1 MKTLHTYLV
10 REICATLMMTVAVFT
25 FVLLLANVLK
35 EIIGMLVSGQLP
47 LTTVVL
53 AIGLL
58 IPFVL
63 VYALP
68 MGMLTGTLLVFGR
81 FSADHEFTAIRGS
94 GISLI
99 SVISPVLLFSVFL
112 SGICALVNMEIAPRC
127 RVAYKQLLWS
137 TGMSRAGAFLP
148 EKTFIKD
155 FPGYVVYVGSVK
167 GPNLKDVLL
176 YKLDAAKDRV
186 EWYVRASE
194 GRLNGA
200 GNIVQLQLFDAW
212 RIDLAEGTRFQLPL
226 YSTEAIL
233 SYTNSAARPTAHR
246 ISLSDMTFQELRAE
260 LRSIERKLSAPLPVG
275 KLSNEALR
283 ERLREFQQKA
293 EDLTSP
299 IKVQIHRQAAF
310 SFACIAFTLV
320 GIPLGIR
327 AHRRE
332 TTFGIAM
339 ALILVILY
347 YSFFILGQSLE
358 TEGQYFPHLILWLP
372 NFIFEAIGAVLLWR
386 ANRGF

>member
-1 MKTLHTYLV
+1 M
-10 REICATLMMTVAVFT
+10 REICATLVMTVAVFT

-35 EIIGMLVSGQLP
+35 EIIGLLVSGQVP
-47 LTTVVL
+47 ITTVGL
-53 AIGLL
+53 AIAFL

-81 FSADHEFTAIRGS
+81 FSADNEFTAIRAS
-94 GISLI
+94 GVSLV

-112 SGICALVNMEIAPRC
+112 SGVCALVNMEIAPRC
-127 RVAYKQLLWS
+127 RVAYKQLLWT
-137 TGMSRAGAFLP
+137 TGASHAGAFLR
-148 EKTFIKD
+148 EKTYIKD
-155 FPGYVVYVGSVK
+155 FPGYIIYVGSVK
-167 GPNLKDVLL
+167 GTNLKDVLL
-176 YKLDAAKDRV
+176 YKLDTDKDRV

-194 GRLNGA
+194 GKLTGV
-200 GNIVQLQLFDAW
+200 GNIIQLQLFDAW
-212 RIDLAEGTRFQLPL
+212 RIDLTEGTRFQLPP
-226 YSTEAIL
+226 YSSEVIY
-233 SYTNSAARPTAHR
+233 SYTNTAARPTEHKV
-246 ISLSDMTFQELRAE
+246 SLSDMTFPELRAE
-260 LRSIERKLSAPLPVG
+260 LRNIEQRLNTPVPAG

-283 ERLREFQQKA
+283 QRQREFQQHA

-310 SFACIAFTLV
+310 SFACIGFTLV

-327 AHRRE
+327 SHRRE

-358 TEGQYFPHLILWLP
+358 TEAQYFPHLILWLP
-372 NFIFEAIGAVLLWR
+372 NFIFQAIGAVLLWR

>member
-1 MKTLHTYLV
+1 
-10 REICATLMMTVAVFT
+10 MTVAVFT

-35 EIIGMLVSGQLP
+35 EIVGMLVSGQVP
-47 LTTVVL
+47 ITTVLL

-81 FSADHEFTAIRGS
+81 FSADNEFTAIRGS

-137 TGMSRAGAFLP
+137 TGISRAGAFLP

-155 FPGYVVYVGSVK
+155 FSGYVVYLGSVK

-176 YKLDAAKDRV
+176 YKLDTANDRV

-194 GRLNGA
+194 GRLKSS

-212 RIDLAEGTRFQLPL
+212 RIDLKEGTRNQLPL
-226 YSTEAIL
+226 YWSEGIL
-233 SYTNSAARPTAHR
+233 FYTNSAARPAEHK
-246 ISLSDMTFQELRAE
+246 ISLSDMTFQELRSE
-260 LRSIERKLSAPLPVG
+260 LRNIERKLNPSVPTG

-283 ERLREFQQKA
+283 ERLREFQQQA
-293 EDLTSP
+293 QDLSTP

-310 SFACIAFTLV
+310 SFACIGFTLV

-358 TEGQYFPHLILWLP
+358 TEAQYFPHLILWLP
-372 NFIFEAIGAVLLWR
+372 NFIFQAIGAVLLWR